1 MAPILLKDA
10 YYTTETGSIPFT
22 GVPIGYGLRYDPS
35 TGDYELKQRG
45 LAGSYD
51 IGIGLATF
59 YKNGSWTSD
68 AIRDPKL
75 FTNNDPSKPTALA
88 NQLSEDMRKK
98 VNAAY
103 LIGGGQSKGL
113 KINPTAQ
120 DPTGTAGV
128 QNYFPGTT
136 PPVNVPGITTPPGE
150 GNIIDAAKN
159 LWNGL
164 GDGFADLSKLEF
176 SSANETDLF
185 TQHPELLKYPAD
197 ILETKQDTLQITMYR
212 YKAPKG
218 DLFATNNNTTEFR
231 TNILTQGIQRNSAL
245 KEVIGT
251 VILPIPS
258 GIGDSNN
265 VNWGEDNMNNLT
277 AAVTNYVANNLHTQI
292 GGSVASTAGQSFTG
306 LPASATTFLGTIG
319 AATGGSISDPNVL
332 AQLKAPIAS
341 LLLKQAGFE
350 VSPESILARGFGIV
364 PNSNLELLFSG
375 PTLRDFTFAY
385 RMSPRSEEEARH
397 VKRIIRFFKQGSAA
411 RKLNATGGAGGASIF
426 LGTPNVFKLQYKT
439 EDKEISGLNKFKICA
454 LRSVAVNYAP
464 DGTWAAYDKGQPVS
478 VTMSLNFQE
487 IEPVYESDYQQ
498 DPSKDFTGKADY
510 SPVGPDDV
518 GY

>member
-1 MAPILLKDA
+1 MGYQVLQDE
-10 YYTTETGSIPFT
+10 YYKP
-22 GVPIGYGLRYDPS
+22 GLGPLGPGPLGIRYDPV
-35 TGDYELKQRG
+35 TGDYQLKG
-45 LAGSYD
+45 KSALGYD
-51 IGIGLATF
+51 VGIGLPIF
-59 YKNGSWTSD
+59 YQNGNWTSD
-68 AIRDPKL
+68 AIKDPQL

-88 NQLSEDMRKK
+88 NQISEEMRRK

-103 LIGGGQSKGL
+103 LTGGGQNKGL

-120 DPTGTAGV
+120 NPTGTAGV
-128 QNYFPGTT
+128 QNYFPGTK
-136 PPVNVPGITTPPGE
+136 PPVNLPGVTTPPGA
-150 GNIIDAAKN
+150 GNILDAATK

-164 GDGFADLSKLEF
+164 GDGFADLSNIEF
-176 SSANETDLF
+176 TSANENKVF
-185 TQHPELLKYPAD
+185 TQHPELLVYPSD
-197 ILETKQDTLQITMYR
+197 LLKTKQDTLQVTMYR
-212 YKAPKG
+212 YQAPKG
-218 DLFATNNNTTEFR
+218 DLFAKNNNTPDFR

-245 KEVIGT
+245 KELIGK

-292 GGSVASTAGQSFTG
+292 GGSALAQAGQLAG
-306 LPASATTFLGTIG
+306 LPASAITFLGTIG
-319 AATGGSISDPNVL
+319 AAAGGSISDPNLL

-364 PNSNLELLFSG
+364 PNSNMELLFSG

-397 VKRIIRFFKQGSAA
+397 VKRIIRFFKQGSAP
-411 RKLNATGGAGGASIF
+411 RKLNAKGGAGNASVF
-426 LGTPNVFKLQYKT
+426 LGTPNVFKLQYMT
-439 EDKEISGLNKFKICA
+439 ENKEISGLNKFKICA

-464 DGTWAAYDKGQPVS
+464 DGTWAAYDEGQPVS
-478 VTMSLNFQE
+478 LTMSLNFQE
-487 IEPVYESDYQQ
+487 IEPVYESDYQVGIS
-498 DPSKDFTGKADY
+498 DAFKGKDDY
-510 SPVGPDDV
+510 SPVHDDDV